1 MPQANGLMAIGRV
14 GTVSAM
20 ALRGSTFV
28 AVVGF
33 LTGALGG
40 CGGDAGGPASDP
52 FSTEPQQVI
61 GSDRGALHIQIWS
74 APHPAVRGVNRF
86 RLDVTDS
93 TGAPAS
99 GLAIAVQPWMP
110 AHGHGTSVVPQVMP
124 LGAGSYEIDQ
134 VYFYMAGSWQLR
146 MSFANDSA
154 APWFDIP

>member
-1 MPQANGLMAIGRV
+1 M
-14 GTVSAM
+14 S
-20 ALRGSTFV
+20 LRWCSLPL
-28 AVVGF
+28 AASF
-33 LTGALGG
+33 LCGALAG
-40 CGGDAGGPASDP
+40 CAGDAGAPANDT
-52 FSTEPQQVI
+52 FSAEPQQVI
-61 GSDRGALHIQIWS
+61 SSDNGTFHIEIWS

-93 TGAPAS
+93 AGAPAS

-154 APWFDIP
+154 APWFDI